1 MTTRFGL
8 RTRSYDLTMEG
19 ETVDDI
25 VKLLDLAESSGLFM
39 QRTKAPTGL
48 VQDRTAISIN
58 ADFES
63 KYQTES
69 EGGERLLG
77 EPASAVDAFGRED
90 DAFRLIVKSDGD
102 TLVLSPKF
110 PPNADGSDRADSAA
124 MVLLGAYDA
133 KNRVPITGSLLL
145 KSLRRTGY
153 AVDRA
158 DRQMEPLEQK
168 GLVLPEGVRRGRKY
182 RLSESGRAEARRL
195 AQELASVTGQ
205 VSGGA
210 THE

>member
-1 MTTRFGL
+1 MP
-8 RTRSYDLTMEG
+8 
-19 ETVDDI
+19 
-25 VKLLDLAESSGLFM
+25 
-39 QRTKAPTGL
+39 RTKPTTEL
-48 VQDRTAISIN
+48 VQDQTAVSIN

-63 KYQTES
+63 RYQTKSES
-69 EGGERLLG
+69 GENMLSR
-77 EPASAVDAFGRED
+77 PASMLDAFGRED
-90 DAFRLIVKSDGD
+90 DVFRLIVRSDGD

-110 PPNADGSDRADSAA
+110 PPNADGSDRVDSAA
-124 MVLLGAYDA
+124 MVLLGAYDK
-133 KNRVPITGSLLL
+133 KNQVPITGSLLL

-205 VSGGA
+205 ASGGA